1 MSESAN
7 MEDPTFNKY
16 SAYILAKIFLWVFSK
31 HKAKACRGM
40 LAAPAAVA
48 YFSMK

>member
-7 MEDPTFNKY
+7 MEDPTSHEY

-40 LAAPAAVA
+40 LAAAAVA

>member
-7 MEDPTFNKY
+7 MEDPTSNEY
-16 SAYILAKIFLWVFSK
+16 SAYILAKYFMGFSK

-40 LAAPAAVA
+40 LAAAAAVA